1 MVEALLFAMLVGA
14 FVCLFYSWSEWPSQ
28 LRSGR
33 SFGWRRAAVSIGLF
47 SFALLVAWLPISS
60 TTRSLVKNVAR
71 ARQQTDITPE
81 YPNTADGLQRLI
93 QDVFLAAKNGDAERV
108 TAFVKSMEIPN
119 CDAWLHKMYRSDHAD
134 SWMGMCSPNERPMQE
149 LLARLGKQQGEVSI
163 RKVNDNPEP
172 GNGME
177 WGWLK
182 SIRQPLDIYFA
193 SWKIVGAPKDYEVE
207 PIGYFMYVEGGFR
220 WDSSITIFKP
230 SDTKHSNAKIVPYKL
245 IKKVDPVYPPDA
257 NSQGIGGTVRV
268 YFTIGA
274 DGIVYNAHAISG
286 DGLSDDPSLRKAA
299 EDAVRQWLWIPT
311 TVDGK
316 PAQGETTV
324 DVVFVS
330 KK

>member
-1 MVEALLFAMLVGA
+1 MANVGHYGA
-14 FVCLFYSWSEWPSQ
+14 EPYSKECWWVFHMR
-28 LRSGR
+28 LR
-33 SFGWRRAAVSIGLF
+33 FKSIRTF
-47 SFALLVAWLPISS
+47 SFALLVVWLPTSS
-60 TTRSLVKNVAR
+60 TTRSLGKNVAR
-71 ARQQTDITPE
+71 PRQKTDITPE

-93 QDVFLAAKNGDAERV
+93 QDVLLAAKNGDAEGV

-119 CDAWLHKMYRSDHAD
+119 CDVWLHKMYKSDQAD
-134 SWMGMCSPNERPMQE
+134 SWTGMCRPNERPMQE
-149 LLARLGKQQGEVSI
+149 LLTRLGKQQGEVLI

-172 GNGME
+172 GHGME
-177 WGWLK
+177 WGWLG

-220 WDSSITIFKP
+220 WDSLITTYKP
-230 SDTKHSNAKIVPYKL
+230 SDTKHTNAKVAPYKL

-257 NSQGIGGTVRV
+257 DSRGIGGAVRV

-299 EDAVRQWLWIPT
+299 EDAVRQWRWIPL

-324 DVVFVS
+324 DLVFVPTN
-330 KK
+330 KPLE